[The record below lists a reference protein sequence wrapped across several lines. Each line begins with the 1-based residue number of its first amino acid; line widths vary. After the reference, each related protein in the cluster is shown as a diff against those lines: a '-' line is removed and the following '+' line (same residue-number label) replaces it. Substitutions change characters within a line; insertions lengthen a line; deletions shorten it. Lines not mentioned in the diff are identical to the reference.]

1 MGKNWQWSYQCGIDK
16 RLAAEYEAQH
26 NNRAIPTT
34 PPLHSHEATMQSYF
48 ESGWHS
54 VSINQIY
61 KYCNGIEAVSSCPL
75 EHIRRLKQCHFQ
87 PLQL

>member
-1 MGKNWQWSYQCGIDK
+1 MGKNWQWSYQRGIEK

-26 NNRAIPTT
+26 NNHVVPTT

-48 ESGWHS
+48 ERGWRS
-54 VSINQIY
+54 VSMNQIY
-61 KYCNGIEAVSSCPL
+61 THLNRIKAVRSCSL